1 MNFGEYLYHQIN
13 IHFKNMNKLL
23 LPLAIA
29 AVFTACVPA
38 RKYQELEAKSKQ
50 CEEELADLK
59 QKSLTFEAQLAE
71 QKSELDRFK
80 KEYDFIKRDKEM
92 LESSLRLKEGEY
104 DKLNHLYL
112 EVEKKYEK
120 LIAGSESEYKL
131 VREQLERTRIELQRK
146 EDLLKQL
153 EQDLNAKEAKLNQL
167 SVDLET
173 RSQRVKELEN
183 IIAQQ
188 DAVVR
193 ELKDKISKALLAF
206 KDKGITVEERNG
218 KVYVSL
224 DAKLLFASG
233 STKVD
238 FEGKQAL
245 IDLAKIL
252 ENEKELEVVV
262 EGHTD
267 TDAIRSTSTPKNNWE
282 LSVLRATA
290 VVEIMLANS
299 KMDPKILSAAG
310 RGEYLPID
318 PNDKAKNRRIE
329 IILTPKLDELY
340 KIISK

>member
-1 MNFGEYLYHQIN
+1 MRKIIYILF
-13 IHFKNMNKLL
+13 
-23 LPLAIA
+23 A
-29 AVFTACVPA
+29 ASIVASCVPA

-50 CEEELADLK
+50 CEEELAALK
-59 QKSLTFEAQLAE
+59 QRAQTFEAELAE

-120 LIAGSESEYKL
+120 LISGSESEYKL

-146 EDLLKQL
+146 ED
-153 EQDLNAKEAKLNQL
+153 ELNAKEAKLNQL
-167 SVDLET
+167 SAELEA

-193 ELKDKISKALLAF
+193 ELKDKIANALLAF
-206 KDKGITVEERNG
+206 KDKGLTVEERNG

-224 DAKLLFASG
+224 EAKLLFASG
-233 STKVD
+233 STSVD
-238 FEGKQAL
+238 QEGKQAL

-252 ENEKELEVVV
+252 ESEKDLEVVV

-267 TDAIRSTSTPKNNWE
+267 TDAIRSTSIPRNNWE

-299 KMDPKILSAAG
+299 TMNPKILSASG
-310 RGEYLPID
+310 RSEHLPID

-340 KIISK
+340 QIISK

>member
-1 MNFGEYLYHQIN
+1 MRKI
-13 IHFKNMNKLL
+13 
-23 LPLAIA
+23 
-29 AVFTACVPA
+29 VFILFATSFILSCVPA
-38 RKYQELEAKSKQ
+38 RKYEELEAKSKQ
-50 CEEELADLK
+50 CEEELAALK
-59 QKSLTFEAQLAE
+59 QRAQTFEAELAE
-71 QKSELDRFK
+71 SKSERDRLQKEFDFLK
-80 KEYDFIKRDKEM
+80 KDKDL
-92 LESSLRLKEGEY
+92 LENSLRLKESEY
-104 DKLNHLYL
+104 DKLNHLYI

-146 EDLLKQL
+146 ED
-153 EQDLNAKEAKLNQL
+153 ELNAKEQKLNQL
-167 SVDLET
+167 SAELEA

-193 ELKDKISKALLAF
+193 ELKDKIAKALLAF

-224 DAKLLFASG
+224 DAKLLFDSG

-238 FEGKQAL
+238 KEGKQAL

-252 ENEKELEVVV
+252 ETEKDLEVVV

-267 TDAIRSTSTPKNNWE
+267 TDAIRSTSIPRNNWE

-310 RGEYLPID
+310 RSEYLPVD
-318 PNDKAKNRRIE
+318 PSDKAKNRRIE

-340 KIISK
+340 ELISK